1 MHFINLI
8 IDEKKMHKYQITP
21 PLNLINEELF
31 IFENLDFQN
40 FKLTYVS

>member
-1 MHFINLI
+1 MHVINLI

-31 IFENLDFQN
+31 MFETWT
-40 FKLTYVS
+40 FKTLN